1 MIKFF
6 FNSAETKE
14 AIFAKEKFIKLYG
27 QSKVENADIIVPIG
41 GDGFLLKNLHDLHNL
56 KKPFFGLNYGSV
68 GFLMNSQSD
77 ENLETIINNAQKT
90 ILKPLQMK
98 ATNKEKETFNSIA
111 YNEVSIMRQ
120 THQAAKINIKI
131 NDIER
136 MNGLICDGVLVSTA
150 AGSTAYN
157 LSAHGSIIP
166 LDSNLLALTPISA
179 FRPRRWRGAL
189 LSEKTKINLEVTSSD
204 SRPASITAD
213 HNEFRNIIKAEIHS
227 SNNNSCVIL
236 FDNKQSMEERI
247 LKEQF
252 YS

>member
-1 MIKFF
+1 MKFY
-6 FNSAETKE
+6 FNSSETNE
-14 AIFAKEKFIKLYG
+14 AMSAKDKFVALYG
-27 QSKVENADIIVPIG
+27 QNKVENADIIVPIG
-41 GDGFLLKNLHDLHNL
+41 GDGFLLKNLHDFHEL

-90 ILKPLQMK
+90 ILNPLQMK
-98 ATNKEKETFNSIA
+98 ATNKEKIIFKSIA

>member
-1 MIKFF
+1 MKFF

-14 AIFAKEKFIKLYG
+14 ALSAKNKFIKLYG
-27 QSKVENADIIVPIG
+27 QNKVENADIIVPIG
-41 GDGFLLKNLHDLHNL
+41 GDGFLLKNLHDFHSL
-56 KKPFFGLNYGSV
+56 KKPFFGLNCGSV
-68 GFLMNSQSD
+68 GFLMNSQTN
-77 ENLETIINNAQKT
+77 ENLETIINNSQKT
-90 ILKPLQMK
+90 ILNPLQMK
-98 ATNKEKETFNSIA
+98 ANDKENKIFNSLA
-111 YNEVSIMRQ
+111 YNEVSVMRQ

-131 NDIER
+131 NDVER
-136 MNGLICDGVLVSTA
+136 MQGLICDGVLVSTA

-179 FRPRRWRGAL
+179 FRPRRWKGAL
-189 LSEKTKINLEVTSSD
+189 LSERTKINLEVKSSD

>member
-1 MIKFF
+1 MKFY
-6 FNSAETKE
+6 FNSSETIE
-14 AIFAKEKFIKLYG
+14 AISTKDKFVKLYG
-27 QSKVENADIIVPIG
+27 QNKVENADIIVPIG
-41 GDGFLLKNLHDLHNL
+41 GDGFLLKNLHDFHNL
-56 KKPFFGLNYGSV
+56 KIPFFGVNYGSV

-77 ENLETIINNAQKT
+77 ENLETIINNSQKT
-90 ILKPLQMK
+90 ILNPLQLK
-98 ATNKEKETFNSIA
+98 ASDKKNKIFNSIA
-111 YNEVSIMRQ
+111 YNEISIMRQ

-131 NDIER
+131 NGIER

-213 HNEFRNIIKAEIHS
+213 HNEFRDITKAEIHS
-227 SNNNSCVIL
+227 SNKNSCVIL

>member
-1 MIKFF
+1 MKFY
-6 FNSAETKE
+6 FNSSETIE
-14 AIFAKEKFIKLYG
+14 AISTKDKFVKLYG
-27 QSKVENADIIVPIG
+27 QNKVENADIIVPIG
-41 GDGFLLKNLHDLHNL
+41 GDGFLLKNLHDFHNL
-56 KKPFFGLNYGSV
+56 KIPFFGVNYGSV

-77 ENLETIINNAQKT
+77 GNLETIINNSQKT
-90 ILKPLQMK
+90 ILNPLQLK
-98 ATNKEKETFNSIA
+98 ASDKKNKIFNSIA

-131 NDIER
+131 NGIER

-213 HNEFRNIIKAEIHS
+213 HNEFRDITKAEIHS
-227 SNNNSCVIL
+227 SNKNSCVIL

>member
-1 MIKFF
+1 MKFY
-6 FNSAETKE
+6 FNSSETIE
-14 AIFAKEKFIKLYG
+14 AISTKDKFVKLYG
-27 QSKVENADIIVPIG
+27 QNKVENANIIVPIG
-41 GDGFLLKNLHDLHNL
+41 GDGFLLKNLHDFHNL
-56 KKPFFGLNYGSV
+56 KIPFFGVNYGSV

-77 ENLETIINNAQKT
+77 ENLETIINNSQKT
-90 ILKPLQMK
+90 ILNPLQLK
-98 ATNKEKETFNSIA
+98 ASDKKNKIFNSIA

-131 NDIER
+131 NGIER

-213 HNEFRNIIKAEIHS
+213 HNEFRDITKAEIHS
-227 SNNNSCVIL
+227 SNKNSCVIL

>member
-1 MIKFF
+1 MKFY
-6 FNSAETKE
+6 FNSSETNE
-14 AIFAKEKFIKLYG
+14 AMSAKDKFVALYG
-27 QSKVENADIIVPIG
+27 QNKVENADIIVPIG
-41 GDGFLLKNLHDLHNL
+41 GDGFLLKNLHDFHEL

-90 ILKPLQMK
+90 ILNPLQMK
-98 ATNKEKETFNSIA
+98 ATNKEKKIFNSIA

-236 FDNKQSMEERI
+236 FDNKQSMEERV

>member
-1 MIKFF
+1 MKFY
-6 FNSAETKE
+6 FNSSETNE
-14 AIFAKEKFIKLYG
+14 AMSAKDKFVALYG
-27 QSKVENADIIVPIG
+27 QNKVENADIIVPIG
-41 GDGFLLKNLHDLHNL
+41 GDGFLLKNFHDFHEL

-98 ATNKEKETFNSIA
+98 ATNKEKKTFNSIA

>member
-1 MIKFF
+1 MKFY
-6 FNSAETKE
+6 FNSSETIE
-14 AIFAKEKFIKLYG
+14 AISTKDKFVKLYG
-27 QSKVENADIIVPIG
+27 QNKVENADIIVPIG
-41 GDGFLLKNLHDLHNL
+41 GDGFLLKNLHDFHNF
-56 KKPFFGLNYGSV
+56 KIPFFGVNYGSV

-77 ENLETIINNAQKT
+77 ENLDTIINNSQKT
-90 ILKPLQMK
+90 ILNPLQMK
-98 ATNKEKETFNSIA
+98 ASDKKNKIFNSIA

-131 NDIER
+131 NGIER

-213 HNEFRNIIKAEIHS
+213 HNEFRDITKAEIHS
-227 SNNNSCVIL
+227 SNKNSCVIL

>member
-1 MIKFF
+1 MKFY
-6 FNSAETKE
+6 FNSSETIE
-14 AIFAKEKFIKLYG
+14 AISTKDKFVKLYG
-27 QSKVENADIIVPIG
+27 QNKVENADIIVPIG
-41 GDGFLLKNLHDLHNL
+41 GDGFLLKNLHDFHNL
-56 KKPFFGLNYGSV
+56 KIPFFGVNYGSV

-77 ENLETIINNAQKT
+77 ENLETIINNSQKT
-90 ILKPLQMK
+90 ILNPLQLK
-98 ATNKEKETFNSIA
+98 ASDKKNKIFNSIA

-131 NDIER
+131 NGIER

-213 HNEFRNIIKAEIHS
+213 HNEFRDITKAEIHS
-227 SNNNSCVIL
+227 SNKNSCVIL

-252 YS
+252 YY